1 MSGGVVRTSN
11 TRRHARNNNA
21 SPYTR
26 PSAKKSSGWSITS
39 VLHYLNPFTSS
50 HSEQE
55 RSSPPPEGEA
65 VSRLTA
71 RGQEIQT
78 EGAARRDSGHSIFL
92 TEQQQPQPQPQP
104 TSQSPTAGSM
114 NGNRHRVSPRSDHS
128 NSSTA
133 ANVKKVREF
142 LDEKGGEA
150 LSAVEVAG
158 LVHLLQNS
166 VEGNDDEVEPFR
178 FSKSPSLTPARGMT
192 PNFNMH
198 SPTGSDEAGT
208 AAQGAPKTLSKNP
221 MGVYRW
227 QGGGSA
233 RPRNRYRSP
242 NFGSKPAQNTIKLQ
256 PEKPKADN
264 KRRRVGE
271 EATTSSPQRAGAT
284 ATAPKV
290 NGTLSPVPPSAS
302 APATHNGSPS
312 MNGTTING
320 RANGAPPPTTPT
332 RPGIRTNGIKPTAP
346 VVPSPLRQTW
356 SQSDSPPQSSSQS
369 QGMPTRAAAFMAEL
383 IKEVTPPKKPAFVNP
398 YEAANLMI
406 KPAPKKQPVRK
417 TRAAA
422 KLEEQKKEPELT
434 PQAIIEATVPKG
446 SKRSRPPPE
455 LVGVK
460 SPQKRVTS
468 PESSAPRRSTRL
480 NGAEPVVNGINGTS
494 KTVVVE
500 EVSDEE
506 SPSPPKKQR
515 TALKSPPPA
524 SRRLPTVTVEEI
536 DDVEMSVPPSRSAQP
551 PSYTLPSEVI
561 EPGDDKGDKK
571 RATSPT
577 SIFQGFGVAGRATK
591 SSAPKAPS
599 KLRFSIQAEGEE
611 RMDVAA
617 APPPPAPTTASF
629 APPPVAARVAPTFG
643 APKPA
648 KVPVVS
654 EKPKNPRA
662 YVAAMHQ
669 DELPTYTFNLP
680 LSSPGAGPSTQKA
693 REHAKAAP
701 VSSLP
706 AYDFKKAP
714 APAPTP
720 APKLVGG
727 FDWSAAGMQPP
738 PKPAGDSWTC
748 SECMLTNMASGDK
761 CTVCDARR
769 PGNSKPAE
777 AGQGFNWA
785 AAGIKPPPKLAGGQW
800 TCSTCM
806 LQSPSDAVKCTV
818 CDTPR

>member
-1 MSGGVVRTSN
+1 MSGGAVRTTIS
-11 TRRHARNNNA
+11 RRHTRNNNA

-26 PSAKKSSGWSITS
+26 PSAKKSSGWSVTN
-39 VLHYLNPFTSS
+39 LLNYLNPFTSS
-50 HSEQE
+50 RSEQG
-55 RSSPPPEGEA
+55 RNSPPPEGEA
-65 VSRLTA
+65 ASSLAT
-71 RGQEIQT
+71 RGQEIQA
-78 EGAARRDSGHSIFL
+78 EGAARRDSGDNIFL
-92 TEQQQPQPQPQP
+92 AQQQQPQPQP
-104 TSQSPTAGSM
+104 TSQSPPAVSM
-114 NGNRHRVSPRSDHS
+114 NGNHQRVSPRSDHS
-128 NSSTA
+128 NSSTT

-142 LDEKGGEA
+142 LDEKDGEP

-166 VEGNDDEVEPFR
+166 VEGYDEEVEPFR

-192 PNFNMH
+192 PVH
-198 SPTGSDEAGT
+198 SPTGPDEARS
-208 AAQGAPKTLSKNP
+208 APQGAPKTLSKNP

-284 ATAPKV
+284 ATAPRV
-290 NGTLSPVPPSAS
+290 NGVASSGSAS
-302 APATHNGSPS
+302 ASASATHNGSAS
-312 MNGTTING
+312 VNGTTTNG

-332 RPGIRTNGIKPTAP
+332 RPSVRTNGVKPTTPA
-346 VVPSPLRQTW
+346 VPSPLRQTW
-356 SQSDSPPQSSSQS
+356 SQSDSPPQPSPPL
-369 QGMPTRAAAFMAEL
+369 GKPTRAAAFMTEL

-398 YEAANLMI
+398 YEAANAMI
-406 KPAPKKQPVRK
+406 KPAPKKQPARK

-422 KLEEQKKEPELT
+422 KREEQGKEPELT

-468 PESSAPRRSTRL
+468 PESSGARRSTRL
-480 NGAEPVVNGINGTS
+480 NVVEPAVNGINGKS
-494 KTVVVE
+494 KAAVVE
-500 EVSDEE
+500 EASDEE

-515 TALKSPPPA
+515 TAVKSPPPA
-524 SRRLPTVTVEEI
+524 SRKLPTVTVEEI
-536 DDVEMSVPPSRSAQP
+536 DDVEMSAPPSRSAQP
-551 PSYTLPSEVI
+551 FSYTHPSEVI
-561 EPGDDKGDKK
+561 EPGDDKSDKK

-577 SIFQGFGVAGRATK
+577 STFQGFGPANRGAK

-611 RMDVAA
+611 RMDVAG
-617 APPPPAPTTASF
+617 APPPPAPTVTSF
-629 APPPVAARVAPTFG
+629 AAPPAAARVTPTFE

-654 EKPKNPRA
+654 EKPKDARA
-662 YVAAMHQ
+662 YVASMLPE
-669 DELPTYTFNLP
+669 ELPTYAFTLP
-680 LSSPGAGPSTQKA
+680 PSSPGAGPSTLKA
-693 REHAKAAP
+693 RESAKAAA

-706 AYDFKKAP
+706 TYDFTKASVTAAVAP
-714 APAPTP
+714 APVAKP
-720 APKLVGG
+720 AGG
-727 FDWSAAGMQPP
+727 FDWSAAGMKPP

-748 SECMLTNMASGDK
+748 SECMLMNTTSGDK
-761 CTVCDARR
+761 CTVCDTPR
-769 PGNSKPAE
+769 PGRPKPAE
-777 AGQGFNWA
+777 AAQGFNWA
-785 AAGIKPPPKLAGGQW
+785 AAGIKPPPKPAGGQW
-800 TCSTCM
+800 SCSTCM
-806 LQSPSDAVKCTV
+806 LQNPTDAVKCTV
-818 CDTPR
+818 CDSPR